1 MAKKATRKK
10 APRRPAG
17 APGAT
22 GAAALTAWFCYALTT
37 VVLALGVT
45 WALYAQADYGY
56 AFWYKTLDID
66 RHIEQYGPLNRFQR
80 ADFEALDADQHIELF
95 HRIRVAVHD
104 GGEGLGSIR
113 YPDRQ
118 GTPCCGPPKCNTCAT
133 SPVLSTAVAGPWRWP
148 SWSGCRWPPGWP
160 AGLRRIGGGGRW
172 SL

>member
-22 GAAALTAWFCYALTT
+22 GGAALTAWFCYALTT
-37 VVLALGVT
+37 VVLALGIT

-104 GGEGLGSIR
+104 GG
-113 YPDRQ
+113 
-118 GTPCCGPPKCNTCAT
+118 
-133 SPVLSTAVAGPWRWP
+133 PWQW
-148 SWSGCRWPPGWP
+148 WW
-160 AGLRRIGGGGRW
+160 
-172 SL
+172 

>member
-22 GAAALTAWFCYALTT
+22 GGAALTAWFCYALTT

-104 GGEGLGSIR
+104 GGEGLASIR

-118 GTPCCGPPKCNTCAT
+118 GTPVTLRRPAEVQKSK
-133 SPVLSTAVAGPWRWP
+133 SPV
-148 SWSGCRWPPGWP
+148 
-160 AGLRRIGGGGRW
+160 
-172 SL
+172 